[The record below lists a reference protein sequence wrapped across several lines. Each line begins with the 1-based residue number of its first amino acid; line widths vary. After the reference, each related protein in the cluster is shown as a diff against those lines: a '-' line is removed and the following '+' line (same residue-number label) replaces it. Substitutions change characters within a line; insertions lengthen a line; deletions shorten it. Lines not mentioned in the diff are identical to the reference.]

1 MIQKRYLVAI
11 KRPARMGSN
20 ATGRIRCRHVIK
32 LTLSLLML
40 ILMMAPGAI
49 ARKMHP
55 NAGGESGPFYKPM
68 VTPNKTL
75 RVHRVSN
82 LYFAITNYGKLGSE
96 SLDLYD
102 PLTQLPAPSCEFP
115 AESSLEYLFQGAI
128 WIGAVVDDPE
138 EPGVLDT
145 LVSIGDDGWW
155 NPYQELY
162 PEVPPGGEVLM
173 LSIRGENAPPYAP
186 THGSL
191 SRDLP
196 GVEFDAISEQD
207 FICVYSDTVLIG
219 VSPDPNDN
227 RPHIPLNMRIIQK
240 SYAWS
245 YEYAEDFV
253 LIDWEIENI
262 GNVPLRNVWM
272 GLYIDADVWHT
283 SGDGY
288 EEAQDD
294 LCGFLQ
300 YYYPDATDSSR
311 RTEIFTAYIFDN
323 DGDPVGTSAF
333 DYRSPRG
340 LSGCRV
346 VRAPS
351 PDTSGGAI
359 QYGFNWWISNIQSQ
373 FDWGPQL
380 QANYDIWGIFP
391 GGGKGTPGGD
401 RAKYQ
406 VMSNDEFDFDEIW
419 CDIDQPGWLPNTTQ
433 NPGDLADGF
442 DTRYL
447 YSFGEF
453 TEIPPGTVLPLTVGY
468 ICGEK
473 LHKDPANFANNLL
486 GGTED
491 STAILAYYQNLD
503 FRDFATNAQWAEWVY
518 DNPGRDS
525 CFNKDTGLWELDGD
539 RGLAD
544 TASWEYVGTDSI
556 PVLFWYKGDGCP
568 DFKGPPPPNSP
579 KLDFVAGK
587 GYVELRW
594 QGVNPGD
601 PNSGSEDAI
610 DSFNGKLDFEGYGIY
625 QSYDALNWTLLR
637 RFDKVD
643 WLPVLYDSTITPP
656 RWVINRDKQYPI
668 STDSVLNLADDPL
681 IEDTTWVSEQDRIQN
696 HTYWIAF
703 DYNLGFDDILDS
715 TVTVDEVEVNYYSFR
730 ISGLSKSRGVYFAVT
745 AFDFGDPLTN
755 LSSLESAKSINS
767 TLVYPID
774 KSDPIM
780 VYPNPYRIDI
790 NYAALGYE
798 SPGDPL
804 GWVEQDRRIWFAN
817 LPDEQQAIIRIWSLD
832 GDLIQAI
839 MYDPG
844 AARGNPLGVAYWDL
858 VSRNGQA
865 VVSGLYLYS
874 IEFISLE
881 DDVPDREPEIGKFA
895 IIK

>member
-1 MIQKRYLVAI
+1 MVQKKLFVAV
-11 KRPARMGSN
+11 KRSA
-20 ATGRIRCRHVIK
+20 GRIRCRHVMMLIP
-32 LTLSLLML
+32 SLLLM
-40 ILMMAPGAI
+40 ILMTAPGAS

-55 NAGGESGPFYKPM
+55 NAGGESGPFYKPL

-82 LYFAITNYGKLGSE
+82 LYFSITNYGKLGSE
-96 SLDLYD
+96 SRDLYD

-115 AESSLEYLFQGAI
+115 AESGLEYLFQGAL

-145 LVSIGDDGWW
+145 LVSVGDDGWW

-162 PEVPPGGEVLM
+162 PEVPPGGEVLQ
-173 LSIRGENAPPYAP
+173 LSIRGENSPPYAP
-186 THGSL
+186 THGTL

-196 GVEFDAISEQD
+196 GREFEAVSEQD
-207 FICVYSDTVLIG
+207 FICVYTDTVLIG

-227 RPHIPLNMRIIQK
+227 RPHIPLHVRIIQK
-240 SYAWS
+240 SYSWS

-253 LIDWEIENI
+253 LIDWEFENI
-262 GNVPLRNVWM
+262 GNAPLRNVWI

-283 SGDGY
+283 SRDSY
-288 EEAQDD
+288 DEAQDD

-300 YYYPDATDSSR
+300 YFYPDPADSSR
-311 RTEIFTAYIFDN
+311 RTEIFTAYIYDN
-323 DGDPVGTSAF
+323 DGDPVSGAF

-359 QYGFNWWISNIQSQ
+359 QYGFNWWISNVTSQ
-373 FDWGPQL
+373 YDWGPQL
-380 QANYDIWGIFP
+380 QVNYDKWRIFP

-406 VMSNDEFDFDEIW
+406 VMSNDEFDY
-419 CDIDQPGWLPNTTQ
+419 DQIYCALDHVPEGWIPNTTQ
-433 NPGDLADGF
+433 TPSDLADGF

-453 TEIPPGTVLPLTVGY
+453 EEIQPHTVLPLTVAY
-468 ICGEK
+468 VCGDK
-473 LHKDPANFANNLL
+473 LHKDPANFSNNLENHT
-486 GGTED
+486 GD
-491 STAILAYYQNLD
+491 STSILTYYQNLD

-525 CFNKDTGLWELDGD
+525 CFNKDTGLWELDNN

-544 TASWEYVGTDSI
+544 TTGWEYVGGDSI
-556 PVLFWYKGDGCP
+556 PVLFWYRGDGCP

-579 KLDFVAGK
+579 RLDFQTGK

-594 QGVNPGD
+594 QGVNPGE
-601 PNSGSEDAI
+601 PNTGAEDAI
-610 DSFNGKLDFEGYGIY
+610 DAFNGQMDFEGYAIY
-625 QSYDALNWTLLR
+625 RSFDALNWDLLR
-637 RFDKVD
+637 RFDKID
-643 WLPVLYDSTITPP
+643 WLPVAFDTTIATP
-656 RWVINRDKQYPI
+656 RWVINKDKQYPI
-668 STDSVLNLADDPL
+668 TTDSVMYLHQHDPM
-681 IEDTTWVSEQDRIQN
+681 IEDTTVVPVADRDITHIYWV
-696 HTYWIAF
+696 AF
-703 DYNLGFDDILDS
+703 DHNTDFSEVFDS
-715 TVTVDEVEVNYYSFR
+715 TVVVDGVNVNYYSFR
-730 ISGLSKSRGVYFAVT
+730 DEGLSKSRGIYFAVT

-767 TLVYPID
+767 TLIYPIS
-774 KSDPIM
+774 KYDPIM
-780 VYPNPYRIDI
+780 VYPNPYRIDVD
-790 NYAALGYE
+790 YAALGYE
-798 SPGDPL
+798 SPGDPA
-804 GWVEQDRRIWFAN
+804 GWAEQDRRIWFSN
-817 LPDEQQAIIRIWSLD
+817 LPDDQKAIIRIWSLD

-839 MYDPG
+839 MYDP
-844 AARGNPLGVAYWDL
+844 ATARGNPLGVVYWDL

-874 IEFISLE
+874 IEFISIE
-881 DDVPDREPEIGKFA
+881 DGVPSREPEIGKFA